1 MKKIVRFCIICAM
14 TVSLFGT
21 VQVSAAGKAEEGQ
34 EEQLDG
40 SDSKATYLSQFNA
53 GTYVELADY
62 SSIPVDANEG
72 DTSGIE
78 NDIGDYLLKNSTFV
92 KELPSPFVNRNTST
106 LKDELQ
112 NYADTYK
119 MELAD
124 FMKLY
129 DSSLTEDTYE
139 QYIEDLGLAYS
150 KKLVVMQAVANAED
164 LAVSD
169 EELDEQIKTQAD
181 AAGYSSISEY
191 KKAVKMDPEELREV
205 MMSTKVL
212 EFLQEKVIYNNAN
225 ESETETITESETDSE
240 QEGES

>member
-1 MKKIVRFCIICAM
+1 MKKKAYVCAACVM
-14 TVSLFGT
+14 AAVILGGADSSY
-21 VQVSAAGKAEEGQ
+21 VSASETETEQ
-34 EEQLDG
+34 ELTTN
-40 SDSKATYLSQFNA
+40 SKASYLSQFDA
-53 GTYVELADY
+53 EAYIELPDY
-62 SSIPVDANEG
+62 SSIPVEASEG
-72 DTSGIE
+72 DTSGIQ
-78 NDIGDYLLKNSTFV
+78 NDIGDFLLENSSFLQ
-92 KELPSPFVNRNTST
+92 ELPQPFVNRNTST

-119 MELAD
+119 MALED

-129 DSSLTEDTYE
+129 DSGLTEDTYE

-150 KKLVVMQAVANAED
+150 KKLVVMQAVADAEN

-169 EELDEQIKTQAD
+169 EELDEQIKTQAE

-205 MMSTKVL
+205 MMSTRVL
-212 EFLQEKVIYNNAN
+212 EFLQEKVIYKNADTT
-225 ESETETITESETDSE
+225 EKETETITE